1 MNITS
6 RITSAT
12 FSACIVKK
20 EDLPK
25 DDLPIVALL
34 GRSNVGKSSLINSLT
49 GRKELARTSSTPGK
63 TLTMNFYCI
72 NDAFYL
78 VDLPGYGYAKASK
91 ATRNKIQSM
100 MDDFFT
106 NCTNLKGV
114 VQIIDIRHKPTPLDI
129 QMHNWIKEQRINGF
143 VVLTKSDKLSNQQVI
158 KMRSQILKEITD
170 IYAIV
175 YSSKLV
181 LGRDEFLDALE
192 KILAGYEFKIIDSKQ
207 KLSDSSISP
216 QETRMNS
223 SSHIDEKPVSTQKVS
238 RPKMTGETQNKP
250 KIVERDNSRNNNQ
263 THRNNMNRDNPR
275 SNRRDLPN
283 RGKPIDSTSRRSR
296 NRQPRNDGKGS
307 KRD

>member
-20 EDLPK
+20 DDLPK

-91 ATRNKIQSM
+91 ATRNKIQAM

-106 NCTNLKGV
+106 SCTNLKGV
-114 VQIIDIRHKPTPLDI
+114 VQIVDIRHKPTPLDI

-143 VVLTKSDKLSNQQVI
+143 VVLTKSDKLSNQQVV
-158 KMRSQILKEITD
+158 KMRSQILKEISGT
-170 IYAIV
+170 YAIV

-192 KILAGYEFKIIDSKQ
+192 KILAGFEFKIVESKQ
-207 KLSDSSISP
+207 KSIE
-216 QETRMNS
+216 QETQS
-223 SSHIDEKPVSTQKVS
+223 EDEKTSAQLKVS
-238 RPKMTGETQNKP
+238 RPKMTGETQNRQKALE
-250 KIVERDNSRNNNQ
+250 KEDSRNNNQ
-263 THRNNMNRDNPR
+263 PLRNNSNRDNSRP
-275 SNRRDLPN
+275 NRREFQN
-283 RGKPIDSTSRRSR
+283 RGRSSENNARRNR
-296 NRQPRNDGKGS
+296 IRQPRNEVKGS
-307 KRD
+307 RRD

>member
-91 ATRNKIQSM
+91 ATRNKIQAM

-106 NCTNLKGV
+106 SCTNLKGV
-114 VQIIDIRHKPTPLDI
+114 VQIVDIRHKPTPLDI

-143 VVLTKSDKLSNQQVI
+143 VVLTKSDKLSNQQVV
-158 KMRSQILKEITD
+158 KMRSQILKEISGT
-170 IYAIV
+170 YAIV

-192 KILAGYEFKIIDSKQ
+192 KILAGFEFKIVDSKQ
-207 KLSDSSISP
+207 KSFD
-216 QETRMNS
+216 QELPS
-223 SSHIDEKPVSTQKVS
+223 EEEKVASQPKVS
-238 RPKMTGETQNKP
+238 RPKMSGETQNRP
-250 KIVERDNSRNNNQ
+250 KATDKEDSRNNTQPIRNNSNRDNSR
-263 THRNNMNRDNPR
+263 P
-275 SNRRDLPN
+275 NRREFQN
-283 RGKPIDSTSRRSR
+283 RGRSSENNVRRNR
-296 NRQPRNDGKGS
+296 NRQPRNEIKS
-307 KRD
+307 PRRD

>member
-91 ATRNKIQSM
+91 ATRNKIQAM

-106 NCTNLKGV
+106 SCTNLKGV
-114 VQIIDIRHKPTPLDI
+114 VQIVDIRHKPTPLDI

-143 VVLTKSDKLSNQQVI
+143 VVLTKSDKLSNQQVV
-158 KMRSQILKEITD
+158 KMRSQILKEISGT
-170 IYAIV
+170 YAIV

-192 KILAGYEFKIIDSKQ
+192 KILAGFEFKIVDSKQ
-207 KLSDSSISP
+207 KSFDQDLPS
-216 QETRMNS
+216 EE
-223 SSHIDEKPVSTQKVS
+223 EKAPSQPKVS
-238 RPKMTGETQNKP
+238 RPKMTGETQNRQKAAE
-250 KIVERDNSRNNNQ
+250 KEDSRNNNQ
-263 THRNNMNRDNPR
+263 PIRNNSNRDNSRP
-275 SNRRDLPN
+275 NRREFQN
-283 RGKPIDSTSRRSR
+283 RGRSSENNARRNR
-296 NRQPRNDGKGS
+296 NRQPRNEIKS
-307 KRD
+307 PRRD

>member
-91 ATRNKIQSM
+91 STRNKIQAM

-106 NCTNLKGV
+106 YCTNLKGV

-143 VVLTKSDKLSNQQVI
+143 VVLTKSDKLSNQQVV
-158 KMRSQILKEITD
+158 KMRSQILKEISGTF
-170 IYAIV
+170 AII

-192 KILAGYEFKIIDSKQ
+192 KILAGYEFKVVEQKQ
-207 KLSDSSISP
+207 KIIEQDNFQTDLQPEEKSSGS
-216 QETRMNS
+216 
-223 SSHIDEKPVSTQKVS
+223 QKVS
-238 RPKMTGETQNKP
+238 RPRMTGETQKRQKP
-250 KIVERDNSRNNNQ
+250 VDKEEVRGNNQ
-263 THRNNMNRDNPR
+263 SHRNSSNRDNNR
-275 SNRRDLPN
+275 SNRREFQN
-283 RGKPIDSTSRRSR
+283 RGRQQSDNTIRHGR
-296 NRQPRNDGKGS
+296 NRQPRNENKS
-307 KRD
+307 SRRDDRN